1 MEGWNGLLCSVII
14 VSVLILV
21 RLNWAYLLE
30 EEKLGGFLHEFGG
43 KQNLHPLL
51 VGLQKAIM
59 DTMLTGI

>member
-1 MEGWNGLLCSVII
+1 MII
-14 VSVLILV
+14 VSVLIRV
-21 RLNWAYLLE
+21 RLNRAYLPE